1 LNHYEI
7 VYIFNPDEKELG
19 KTLFDKILETTKTI
33 KGKVHRSEEI
43 GSRRLAYPIKDFY
56 RGEYFLVNIECDSS
70 ELATITD
77 LFKFNENILR
87 TSVLKK
93 KQAETSKSALMEQ
106 TKNSYDKNIRDEG
119 IVKKVS
125 SGAKE
130 VLSKA
135 EEVVEETIE
144 EVKEVAEKVEDVV
157 EEVIEEVVEE
167 AKEIVNAAEET
178 VEEVV
183 EKAEEIAEEAIE
195 EVKEVA
201 EKVEE
206 TVEEVVEKAEEI
218 AEEAIEEVKEV
229 AEKVEEVVEEAV
241 EEAKEKAKGVFA
253 KVKNVFKS
261 DKK

>member
-1 LNHYEI
+1 MNHYEI
-7 VYIFNPDEKELG
+7 VYIFNPDEKEQG
-19 KTLFDKILETTKTI
+19 KSLFNKILETTKSI
-33 KGKVHRSEEI
+33 KGQIHRSEEI

-56 RGEYFLVNIECDSS
+56 RGEYFLINLECNSS
-70 ELATITD
+70 ELASITD

-93 KQAETSKSALMEQ
+93 KQPETNKSALMEQ
-106 TKNSYDKNIRDEG
+106 TKESSYEKDLKDDGLI
-119 IVKKVS
+119 KKVS
-125 SGAKE
+125 NEAKE

-135 EEVVEETIE
+135 EEVVEDAIE
-144 EVKEVAEKVEDVV
+144 EVKEAAEKVE
-157 EEVIEEVVEE
+157 EVVED
-167 AKEIVNAAEET
+167 V

-183 EKAEEIAEEAIE
+183 EKAEGIVEAAEEVVEDVVEKAEEVVEDAIE
-195 EVKEVA
+195 EVKEA
-201 EKVEE
+201 
-206 TVEEVVEKAEEI
+206 
-218 AEEAIEEVKEV
+218 

>member
-1 LNHYEI
+1 MNHYEI
-7 VYIFNPDEKELG
+7 VYIFNPDEKEQG
-19 KTLFDKILETTKTI
+19 KSLFNKILEITKTI

-56 RGEYFLVNIECDSS
+56 RGEYFLINIECDSS

-77 LFKFNENILR
+77 LFKFNENIFR
-87 TSVLKK
+87 TSILKK

-106 TKNSYDKNIRDEG
+106 TKDSYDRNVRDEG

-125 SGAKE
+125 TEAKE

-135 EEVVEETIE
+135 EEVVEETLE

-157 EEVIEEVVEE
+157 EEAVEE
-167 AKEIVNAAEET
+167 AKEMVHAAEET
-178 VEEVV
+178 IEEVV

-206 TVEEVVEKAEEI
+206 VVEEVVEKAEEI
-218 AEEAIEEVKEV
+218 AEEAIEEVKE
-229 AEKVEEVVEEAV
+229 ATEKVEEVVEEAV

-261 DKK
+261 DKKKK

>member
-1 LNHYEI
+1 MNHYEI
-7 VYIFNPDEKELG
+7 VYIFNPDEKEQG
-19 KTLFDKILETTKTI
+19 KSLFNKILEITKTI

-56 RGEYFLVNIECDSS
+56 RGEYFLINIECDSS

-77 LFKFNENILR
+77 LFKFNENIFR
-87 TSVLKK
+87 TSILKK

-106 TKNSYDKNIRDEG
+106 TKDSYDRNVRDEG

-125 SGAKE
+125 TEAKE

-135 EEVVEETIE
+135 EEVVEETLE

-157 EEVIEEVVEE
+157 EEAVEE
-167 AKEIVNAAEET
+167 AKEMIHAAEET
-178 VEEVV
+178 IEEVV

-206 TVEEVVEKAEEI
+206 VVEEVVEKAEEI

>member
-1 LNHYEI
+1 MNHYEI
-7 VYIFNPDEKELG
+7 VFIFNPDEKEQS
-19 KTLFDKILETTKTI
+19 KSLFDKILETTKTI

-43 GSRRLAYPIKDFY
+43 GSRRLAYPIKDYY
-56 RGEYFLVNIECDSS
+56 RGEYFLINLECNSY
-70 ELATITD
+70 ELASITD

-106 TKNSYDKNIRDEG
+106 TKDSYDRNVRDEG

-125 SGAKE
+125 TEAKE

-135 EEVVEETIE
+135 EEVVEETLE

-157 EEVIEEVVEE
+157 EEVVEE
-167 AKEIVNAAEET
+167 AKEMVHAAEET
-178 VEEVV
+178 
-183 EKAEEIAEEAIE
+183 I
-195 EVKEVA
+195 
-201 EKVEE
+201 
-206 TVEEVVEKAEEI
+206 EEVVEKAEEI

-229 AEKVEEVVEEAV
+229 AEKVEEVVEKAEEIAEEAIEEVKEAAEKVEEVVEEAV
-241 EEAKEKAKGVFA
+241 DEAKEKAKGVFA